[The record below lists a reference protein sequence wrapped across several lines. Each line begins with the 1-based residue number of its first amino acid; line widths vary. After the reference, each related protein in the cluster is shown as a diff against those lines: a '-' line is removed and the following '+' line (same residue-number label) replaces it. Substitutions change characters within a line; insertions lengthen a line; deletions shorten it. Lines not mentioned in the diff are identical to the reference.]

1 MSRALR
7 AVLVLVAASCSSPD
21 ANPAVSLDTSL
32 NRTPRSQALPLE
44 GGTLAVSNDGRWAL
58 AAQPDRGSVAVVDLS
73 TQTLLGELGFGPD
86 DRPGRI
92 AQAADGTFYIVL
104 TGAGSIATWQPD
116 SQKGHVI
123 QNVCLAPKSV
133 AFDANNV
140 FVACADGQV
149 IKLQDDRIID
159 RWSVAPDARDIVVF
173 NHTLYVSRFKTAQL
187 VAVDLT
193 GNVLQTMT
201 PSGMAAVDGRTFTP
215 TVGWRAVWS
224 SNGPLLVH
232 QQSQTTPIITDGLTS
247 VTDTTM
253 TPTPGSCSSA
263 SPYNGLSCGLNAT
276 CDCPVVNTVVTQLAT
291 GGSGTTKFVGG
302 AVGVDVA
309 YDPQT
314 GTVAVASAGSNAV
327 MTSQMTTLSNTI
339 CDPGFVVTPMAARP
353 VAVAFTPGGLTI
365 VQTRSPASL
374 VVLHGGPTI
383 TLPAETESEGFN
395 MFHTEASPRGIACA
409 SCHPAG
415 LEDGHTWQFVP
426 QGLRRTQA
434 LSGGISTSAPYHWD
448 GAFNDMPTLLT
459 EVMVNRMGGAPV
471 SSTVEKSLMSWLDAI
486 PAPAAVRAA
495 DDPAAV
501 RGRALFTRLDVGC
514 ASCHTE
520 PRPSVSFDVGTGR
533 TKAQAFQV
541 PSLKGVSARMPLMHD
556 GCATSFAGRFDASC
570 GGGSAHGN
578 TAVLSAS
585 EQTDLI
591 AYLESL

>member
-21 ANPAVSLDTSL
+21 ANQAVSLDTSL
-32 NRTPRSQALPLE
+32 DRTPRSQAYPLE
-44 GGTLAVSNDGRWAL
+44 GGTLSVSSDGRWAL
-58 AAQPDRGSVAVVDLS
+58 AAQPDRGAVAVVDLS
-73 TQTLLGELGFGPD
+73 TQTLIGELGFGAD

-104 TGAGSIATWQPD
+104 TGAGAVATWQPD
-116 SQKGHVI
+116 AQKGHVI
-123 QNVCLAPKSV
+123 ESVCLAPKSV
-133 AFDANNV
+133 AFEGSNV

-149 IKLQDDRIID
+149 VKLQNDRIVE

-173 NHTLYVSRFKTAQL
+173 NHTLYVSRFKTAQM

-201 PSGMAAVDGRTFTP
+201 PSDMAGLDGRTFSP

-232 QQSQTTPIITDGLTS
+232 QQSQDTPITTDGITSATTTTPPP
-247 VTDTTM
+247 V
-253 TPTPGSCSSA
+253 PGDCSSA
-263 SPYNGLSCGLNAT
+263 SPYNGLSCGLNTT
-276 CDCPVVNTVVTQLAT
+276 CDRPVVNTVITELGK
-291 GGSGTTKFVGG
+291 GGSGTTHFVGG

-327 MTSQMTTLSNTI
+327 MTSQMTTPSNTI

-353 VAVAFTPGGLTI
+353 VAVAFTPGGLTL
-365 VQTRSPASL
+365 VQTRNPSSL
-374 VVLHGGPTI
+374 VVLHGGPAI
-383 TLPAETESEGFN
+383 ALPNETESAGFN
-395 MFHTEASPRGIACA
+395 MFHTEATPRGIACA

-426 QGLRRTQA
+426 QGARRTQA
-434 LSGGISTSAPYHWD
+434 LAGGISTSAPYHWD
-448 GAFNDMPTLLT
+448 GAFNDMTTLLQ

-471 SSTVEKSLMSWLDAI
+471 DAAVQKSLMTWLDAI
-486 PAPAAVRAA
+486 PAPAPVRAA
-495 DDPAAV
+495 EDAAAL
-501 RGRALFTRLDVGC
+501 RGRALFARADVGC
-514 ASCHTE
+514 ATCHLE

-533 TKAQAFQV
+533 TRAQAFQV
-541 PSLKGVSARMPLMHD
+541 PSLKGVAARMPLMHD
-556 GCATSFAGRFDASC
+556 GCATTLAGRFDPSC
-570 GGGSAHGN
+570 GGGVAHGN
-578 TAVLSAS
+578 AGLLNAS
-585 EQTDLI
+585 EQADLI